1 MSKPLVFLQSSNI
14 VPQLK
19 EMRTK
24 KIFKQ
29 LWVAS
34 VDIEAMPNY
43 DFMELIDRSD
53 CNEALPKYIGAWAN
67 VIIQAP
73 TIKEALFLIEIG
85 LNEKNFKI
93 RFIDKIENLYSLVE
107 DNEINIDMIKE
118 AEWLYKSQYSFM
130 ISDKLWPYGD

>member
-1 MSKPLVFLQSSNI
+1 
-14 VPQLK
+14 
-19 EMRTK
+19 MRTK

-43 DFMELIDRSD
+43 DFI
-53 CNEALPKYIGAWAN
+53 

>member
-1 MSKPLVFLQSSNI
+1 
-14 VPQLK
+14 
-19 EMRTK
+19 MRTK

-85 LNEKNFKI
+85 LNE
-93 RFIDKIENLYSLVE
+93 
-107 DNEINIDMIKE
+107 E

>member
-1 MSKPLVFLQSSNI
+1 MK
-14 VPQLK
+14 
-19 EMRTK
+19 TK

-53 CNEALPKYIGAWAN
+53 CKAN

-73 TIKEALFLIEIG
+73 TIKEALSLIEIG
-85 LNEKNFKI
+85 LNEKKFKI
-93 RFIDKIENLYSLVE
+93 RFIDKIESLYSLVE
-107 DNEINIDMIKE
+107 DDEINIDMIKE

-130 ISDKLWPYGD
+130 ISDKLWPYVD

>member
-1 MSKPLVFLQSSNI
+1 MK
-14 VPQLK
+14 
-19 EMRTK
+19 TK

-73 TIKEALFLIEIG
+73 TIKEALSLIEIG
-85 LNEKNFKI
+85 LNEKKFKI
-93 RFIDKIENLYSLVE
+93 RFIDKIESLYSLVE
-107 DNEINIDMIKE
+107 DDEINIDMIKE

-130 ISDKLWPYGD
+130 ISDKLWPYVD

>member
-1 MSKPLVFLQSSNI
+1 MK
-14 VPQLK
+14 
-19 EMRTK
+19 TK

-53 CNEALPKYIGAWAN
+53 C
-67 VIIQAP
+67 
-73 TIKEALFLIEIG
+73 KEALSLIEIG
-85 LNEKNFKI
+85 LNEKKFKI
-93 RFIDKIENLYSLVE
+93 RFIDKIESLYSLVE
-107 DNEINIDMIKE
+107 DDEINIDMIKE

-130 ISDKLWPYGD
+130 ISDKLWPYVD